1 MFNIRNIKSGD
12 INMSLLLNYISF
24 IKALNKKTVELT
36 DTNNSQEDL
45 PHKSIVNN
53 EFSFS
58 FYRHKSVSNSVSI
71 V

>member
-12 INMSLLLNYISF
+12 INMSLFLNYISF

-36 DTNNSQEDL
+36 DTNISQEDL
-45 PHKSIVNN
+45 PHKLIVNY

-58 FYRHKSVSNSVSI
+58 FYRHKSVSNSISI

>member
-12 INMSLLLNYISF
+12 INMSLFLNYISL

-36 DTNNSQEDL
+36 DTNISQEDL
-45 PHKSIVNN
+45 PHKLIVSY

-58 FYRHKSVSNSVSI
+58 FYRHKSVSNSISI